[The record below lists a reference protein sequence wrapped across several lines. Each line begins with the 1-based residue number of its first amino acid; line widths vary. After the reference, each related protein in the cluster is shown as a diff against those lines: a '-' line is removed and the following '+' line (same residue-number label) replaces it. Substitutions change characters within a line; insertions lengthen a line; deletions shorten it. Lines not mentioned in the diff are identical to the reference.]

1 MYNSNFEAK
10 KDEADLY
17 AADIK
22 RMKQK
27 AVFAGVQEQ
36 IDFKQAQKVQ
46 LKRQLEAEAKECE
59 KKTQEANQ
67 QDKAEKDRVKEK
79 RRAYMAGLDKQL
91 TADLAY
97 K

>member
-10 KDEADLY
+10 KDEADQY

-59 KKTQEANQ
+59 KKAQEATQ
-67 QDKAEKDRVKEK
+67 QDQAEKDRVKEK
-79 RRAYMAGLDKQL
+79 RRAYMAGLDQQKN
-91 TADLAY
+91 ADLAY